1 MAVPAFPSSCPVRG
15 RLLPAR
21 ASSSGGASAPRE
33 VDSTAAIGRA
43 DARVL
48 VVDPTRADEA
58 EEISGR
64 TNIPVV
70 VFPDGT
76 HQVEPRNE
84 ETAAKLEEL
93 GLV

>member
-1 MAVPAFPSSCPVRG
+1 MLLRRLFSPRTLEFRDGCLAGAVHLATV
-15 RLLPAR
+15 
-21 ASSSGGASAPRE
+21 
-33 VDSTAAIGRA
+33 AAHTFVA
-43 DARVL
+43 DATAETL
-48 VVDPTRADEA
+48 SADEA
-58 EEISGR
+58 KEISGR